1 MKIDVCPED
10 DLQTFYSFE
19 TDSRRIE
26 PKLIHSNLT
35 EPDVEL
41 MNYIAWKVRRLAWA
55 LNVPF
60 DAGRNASQGQNLQ
73 CDVRD
78 YATIQVMSVQVSF
91 SSVLLAWNR
100 QRRFFFK
107 YTDALFERKR
117 VWINKLACMDI
128 STEIF
133 ESRYCVWSQCRN
145 ERSSVFSFIGARV
158 SMLQYCMI

>member
-1 MKIDVCPED
+1 MFYFSSSHVKIDVCPED

-19 TDSRRIE
+19 TESRRIV

-41 MNYIAWKVRRLAWA
+41 MNYIVWKVRRLAWA

-78 YATIQVMSVQVSF
+78 YATIQVMSV
-91 SSVLLAWNR
+91 
-100 QRRFFFK
+100 
-107 YTDALFERKR
+107 
-117 VWINKLACMDI
+117 
-128 STEIF
+128 
-133 ESRYCVWSQCRN
+133 
-145 ERSSVFSFIGARV
+145 
-158 SMLQYCMI
+158 

>member
-41 MNYIAWKVRRLAWA
+41 MNYIVWKVRRLAWA

-117 VWINKLACMDI
+117 FCVNKLACRDI
-128 STEIF
+128 STEVF

-158 SMLQYCMI
+158 SILQYCMI